1 MERWPW
7 GSVPSLSTGLRDRAR
22 RFVPGFGTLQT
33 RKVASVQTILNG
45 RSLPGSKHARVAGF
59 WLQTPAAEPFHHK
72 VNPDPPLL
80 PGEPRVGRDPQDQG
94 NAAADAGAAAA
105 GTWMPCTMYTFS
117 ASLSVTDA
125 MLPSRRLRHR
135 PASLPRRPRPPR
147 RACVISLSRGRSC
160 SRHRRRCREL
170 DGLLLRA
177 APCLAESREPRRL
190 VAGSHRCSPRPGP
203 GSGTARGG
211 DGGCGGSL
219 SRGLGLGKC
228 LRLHGQLG
236 GRTGVDWKSWGE
248 ARGGRGRA
256 GRLIVREA
264 RDAVCSELELK

>member
-1 MERWPW
+1 MAATRRTRETRRPTP
-7 GSVPSLSTGLRDRAR
+7 VPLPRIPGCRARCTPSPPRSASRTPCCRAAACVIGLRRSRADRA
-22 RFVPGFGTLQT
+22 
-33 RKVASVQTILNG
+33 
-45 RSLPGSKHARVAGF
+45 
-59 WLQTPAAEPFHHK
+59 
-72 VNPDPPLL
+72 
-80 PGEPRVGRDPQDQG
+80 
-94 NAAADAGAAAA
+94 
-105 GTWMPCTMYTFS
+105 
-117 ASLSVTDA
+117 
-125 MLPSRRLRHR
+125 
-135 PASLPRRPRPPR
+135 PPR

-236 GRTGVDWKSWGE
+236 GRTGVDWQSWGE
-248 ARGGRGRA
+248 ARGGPGPSWKTHSERGARRSLLRA
-256 GRLIVREA
+256 GVEVAGRVRVCVCEKRTSRLFRGTPPTTNPLPGPAFPWSLA
-264 RDAVCSELELK
+264 RMVEKKRR